1 MLNTYVVE
9 GGVGKCTAFTALI
22 PELRKKSEVQIYTP
36 YIDCFAGNPD
46 VKLALEQTRPIQDP
60 RIMASDNIYYCEPYK
75 SNFQF
80 GKQHIIESYCEH
92 HGVEYDKSMRPK
104 LYTDQHKESVDKWL
118 KEYKF
123 YKGDG
128 TFEQREIKKYILV
141 QFSGGQ
147 PRAGFNAS
155 NQYQN
160 INPNRNYQPF
170 LAQQVINMLQEEY
183 KDTVIIDCTLPNEP
197 GYQNT
202 IKCDLHWAQIHEL
215 LKGAEGF
222 ISIDS
227 CLQHFSAS
235 TGTPG
240 VVIWGSTRWTQFG
253 YSHNK
258 NLHFHM
264 GNKWDESKFIDSD
277 PRNNMVEPKL
287 VIDEY
292 KKLDK
297 NKPVACALI

>member
-46 VKLALEQTRPIQDP
+46 VKLALEQTLPIQDP
-60 RIMASDNIYYCEPYK
+60 RIMQSDNIYYCEPYK

-92 HGVEYDKSMRPK
+92 HGVKYSPSMKPK
-104 LYTDQHKESVDKWL
+104 LYTEQHKDSVDKWL
-118 KEYKF
+118 KDK
-123 YKGDG
+123 
-128 TFEQREIKKYILV
+128 EIGKYILI

-147 PRAGFNAS
+147 PKWNYAENV
-155 NQYQN
+155 QYQN

-170 LAQQVINMLQEEY
+170 LAQQVINYLKEEY
-183 KDTVIIDCTLPNEP
+183 KDTTIIDCTLPNEP
-197 GYQNT
+197 GYLNT

-215 LKGAEGF
+215 LKNAEGF
-222 ISIDS
+222 VSIDS
-227 CLQHFSAS
+227 CLNHFSAS
-235 TGTPG
+235 TEKHG
-240 VVIWGSTRWTQFG
+240 VVIWGSTKWTQFG

-258 NLHFHM
+258 NLQFHM
-264 GNKWDESKFIDSD
+264 KDKWEDEKFIDSD

-287 VIDEY
+287 VIDKY

-297 NKPVACALI
+297 NKPVACATE

>member
-22 PELRKKSEVQIYTP
+22 PELRKKSDIQIYTP

-46 VKLALEQTRPIQDP
+46 VKLALEQTLPIQDP
-60 RIMASDNIYYCEPYK
+60 RIMQSDNIYYCEPYK

-92 HGVEYDKSMRPK
+92 HGVKYSPSMKPK
-104 LYTDQHKESVDKWL
+104 LYTEQHKDSVDKWL
-118 KEYKF
+118 KDK
-123 YKGDG
+123 
-128 TFEQREIKKYILV
+128 EIGKYILI

-147 PRAGFNAS
+147 PRAGFNFS
-155 NQYQN
+155 NQYTN

-170 LAQQVINMLQEEY
+170 LAQQVINYLKEEY
-183 KDTVIIDCTLPNEP
+183 KDTTIIDCTLPNEP
-197 GYQNT
+197 GYLNT

-215 LKGAEGF
+215 LKNAEGF
-222 ISIDS
+222 VSIDS

-235 TGTPG
+235 VEKAG

-264 GNKWDESKFIDSD
+264 GNRWNESKFIDSD

-287 VIDEY
+287 VIDNF
-292 KKLDK
+292 KKLGK
-297 NKPVACALI
+297 NKHVACATE

>member
-22 PELRKKSEVQIYTP
+22 PKLKQKSDIQIYTP

-46 VKLALEQTRPIQDP
+46 VKLALEQTLPLQDP
-60 RIMASDNIYYCEPYK
+60 RIMASDNIFYCEPYK

-92 HGVEYDKSMRPK
+92 HGVEYDKFMRPK
-104 LYTDQHKESVDKWL
+104 LYTEQHKESADKWL
-118 KEYKF
+118 KDNKI
-123 YKGDG
+123 D
-128 TFEQREIKKYILV
+128 KYILI

-147 PRAGFNAS
+147 PRAGFDVN

-197 GYQNT
+197 RYQNT

-222 ISIDS
+222 VSIDS

-277 PRNNMVEPKL
+277 PRNNMVEPKI
-287 VIDEY
+287 VIDKF

-297 NKPVACALI
+297 TIPVACATE

>member
-46 VKLALEQTRPIQDP
+46 VKLALEQTLPIQDP
-60 RIMASDNIYYCEPYK
+60 RIMQSDNIYYCEPYK

-92 HGVEYDKSMRPK
+92 HGVKYSPSMKPK
-104 LYTDQHKESVDKWL
+104 LYTEQHKDSVDKWL
-118 KEYKF
+118 KDK
-123 YKGDG
+123 
-128 TFEQREIKKYILV
+128 EISKYILI

-147 PRAGFNAS
+147 PRAGFNFS
-155 NQYQN
+155 NQYTN

-170 LAQQVINMLQEEY
+170 LAQQVINYLKEEY
-183 KDTVIIDCTLPNEP
+183 KDTTIIDCTLPNEP
-197 GYQNT
+197 GYLNT

-215 LKGAEGF
+215 LKNAEGF
-222 ISIDS
+222 VSIDS

-235 TGTPG
+235 VEKAG

-264 GNKWDESKFIDSD
+264 GNRWNESKFIDSD

-287 VIDEY
+287 VIDNF
-292 KKLDK
+292 KKLGK
-297 NKPVACALI
+297 NKHVACATE

>member
-46 VKLALEQTRPIQDP
+46 VKLALEQTLPIQDP
-60 RIMASDNIYYCEPYK
+60 RIMQSDNIYYCEPYK

-92 HGVEYDKSMRPK
+92 HGVKYSPSMRPK
-104 LYTDQHKESVDKWL
+104 LYTEQHKDSVDKWL
-118 KEYKF
+118 KDK
-123 YKGDG
+123 
-128 TFEQREIKKYILV
+128 EIGKYILI

-147 PRAGFNAS
+147 PKWNYADGA
-155 NQYQN
+155 QYQN

-170 LAQQVINMLQEEY
+170 LAQQVINYLKEEY
-183 KDTVIIDCTLPNEP
+183 KDTTIIDCTLPNEP
-197 GYQNT
+197 GYLNT

-215 LKGAEGF
+215 LKNAEGF
-222 ISIDS
+222 VSIDS

-235 TGTPG
+235 VEKAGI
-240 VVIWGSTRWTQFG
+240 VIWGSTRWTQFG

-264 GNKWDESKFIDSD
+264 GDKWDEAKFNDSD
-277 PRNNMVEPKL
+277 PRNNMVEPQL
-287 VIDEY
+287 ILDNF

-297 NKPVACALI
+297 TKIVACATI

>member
-22 PELRKKSEVQIYTP
+22 PKLKQKSDIQVYTP
-36 YIDCFAGNPD
+36 YIDCFANNPD
-46 VKLALEQTRPIQDP
+46 VKLAFEQTLPLQDP

-80 GKQHIIESYCEH
+80 GKQHLIESYCEH

-128 TFEQREIKKYILV
+128 TFEQKEIKKYILV

-155 NQYQN
+155 NQYTN

-264 GNKWDESKFIDSD
+264 GNKWNESKFIDSD
-277 PRNNMVEPKL
+277 PRNNMVEPKI
-287 VIDEY
+287 VIDNF

-297 NKPVACALI
+297 NKPVACATD

>member
-9 GGVGKCTAFTALI
+9 GGVGKCTAFTALL

-46 VKLALEQTRPIQDP
+46 VKLALEQTLPIQDP
-60 RIMASDNIYYCEPYK
+60 RIMQSDNIHYCEPYK

-104 LYTDQHKESVDKWL
+104 LYTEQHKDSVDKWL
-118 KEYKF
+118 KDNKI
-123 YKGDG
+123 D
-128 TFEQREIKKYILV
+128 KYILI

-147 PRAGFNAS
+147 PKAGFNVN
-155 NQYQN
+155 NQYTN

-170 LAQQVINMLQEEY
+170 LAQQVVNMLLEEY
-183 KDTVIIDCTLPNEP
+183 KDTTIINCVLPNEP
-197 GYQNT
+197 HYQGT
-202 IKCDLHWAQIHEL
+202 IRCDLHWAQIHEL

-222 ISIDS
+222 VSIDS

-264 GNKWDESKFIDSD
+264 GNKWEESKFIDSD
-277 PRNNMVEPKL
+277 PRNNMVEPKI
-287 VIDEY
+287 VIDKF

-297 NKPVACALI
+297 NITVACATE

>member
-22 PELRKKSEVQIYTP
+22 PKLKQKSDIQIYTP

-46 VKLALEQTRPIQDP
+46 VKLALEQTLPLQDP
-60 RIMASDNIYYCEPYK
+60 RIMASDNIFYCEPYK

-104 LYTDQHKESVDKWL
+104 LYTEQHKESVDKWL
-118 KEYKF
+118 KDK
-123 YKGDG
+123 
-128 TFEQREIKKYILV
+128 EIGKYILI

-147 PRAGFNAS
+147 PRAGFDVN

-170 LAQQVINMLQEEY
+170 LAQQVVNMLLEEY
-183 KDTVIIDCTLPNEP
+183 KDTTIINCVLPNEP
-197 GYQNT
+197 HYQGT
-202 IKCDLHWAQIHEL
+202 IRCDLHWSQIHEL

-222 ISIDS
+222 VSIDS

-277 PRNNMVEPKL
+277 PRNNMVEPKI
-287 VIDEY
+287 VIDKF

-297 NKPVACALI
+297 TIPVACATE

>member
-1 MLNTYVVE
+1 MNTYIVE
-9 GGVGKCTAFTALI
+9 GGIGKCVAFSALL

-36 YIDCFAGNPD
+36 YIDCFANNPN
-46 VKLALEQTRPIQDP
+46 VKMAYESTIPLQDP
-60 RIMASDNIYYCEPYK
+60 RIMASNNIFYCEPYK

-92 HGVEYDKSMRPK
+92 HGVKYNSSMRPK
-104 LYTDQHKESVDKWL
+104 LYTDHHKESVDKWL
-118 KEYKF
+118 K
-123 YKGDG
+123 DN
-128 TFEQREIKKYILV
+128 EIEKYILV

-147 PRAGFNAS
+147 AKWNYGDNV
-155 NQYQN
+155 QYQN

-170 LAQQVINMLQEEY
+170 LAQQVINMLREEY
-183 KDTVIIDCTLPNEP
+183 KDTTIINCVLPNEP
-197 GYQNT
+197 HYQGT
-202 IKCDLHWAQIHEL
+202 IRCDLHFAQIHEM

-222 ISIDS
+222 VSIDS

-235 TGTPG
+235 AEKHG

-258 NLHFHM
+258 NLQFHM
-264 GNKWDESKFIDSD
+264 GKKWDEAKFIDSD
-277 PRNNMVEPKL
+277 PRNNMVDCKII
-287 VIDEY
+287 VDQY

-297 NKPVACALI
+297 SKQVACATQ

>member
-46 VKLALEQTRPIQDP
+46 VKLALEQSLPIQDP
-60 RIMASDNIYYCEPYK
+60 RIMQSDNIYYCEPYK

-92 HGVEYDKSMRPK
+92 HGVKYNPSMKPK
-104 LYTDQHKESVDKWL
+104 LYTEQHKDSVDKWL
-118 KEYKF
+118 KDK
-123 YKGDG
+123 
-128 TFEQREIKKYILV
+128 EIGKYILI

-147 PRAGFNAS
+147 PKWNYAENV
-155 NQYQN
+155 QYQN

-170 LAQQVINMLQEEY
+170 LAQQVVNMLLEEY
-183 KDTVIIDCTLPNEP
+183 KDTTIINCVLPNEP
-197 GYQNT
+197 HYQGT
-202 IKCDLHWAQIHEL
+202 IRCDLHWAQIHEL
-215 LKGAEGF
+215 LKNAKGF
-222 ISIDS
+222 VSIDS
-227 CLQHFSAS
+227 CLNHFSAS
-235 TGTPG
+235 VEKAG

-258 NLHFHM
+258 NLHFYM
-264 GNKWDESKFIDSD
+264 ENKWNESKFIDSD

-287 VIDEY
+287 VIDKF

-297 NKPVACALI
+297 TKPVACATE

>member
-1 MLNTYVVE
+1 MNTYIVE
-9 GGVGKCTAFTALI
+9 GGIGKCVAFSALL

-36 YIDCFAGNPD
+36 YIDCFANNKN
-46 VKLALEQTRPIQDP
+46 VKMAYESTIPLQDP

-92 HGVEYDKSMRPK
+92 HGVKYNSSMRPK
-104 LYTDQHKESVDKWL
+104 LYTDHHKESVNKWL
-118 KEYKF
+118 K
-123 YKGDG
+123 DN
-128 TFEQREIKKYILV
+128 EIGKYILV

-147 PRAGFNAS
+147 PRWNYGDNV
-155 NQYQN
+155 QYQN

-170 LAQQVINMLQEEY
+170 LAQQVINMLREEY
-183 KDTVIIDCTLPNEP
+183 KDTTIINCVLPNEP
-197 GYQNT
+197 HYQGT
-202 IKCDLHWAQIHEL
+202 IRCDLHFAQIHEM

-222 ISIDS
+222 VSIDS

-235 TGTPG
+235 AKKHG

-258 NLHFHM
+258 NLQFHM
-264 GNKWDESKFIDSD
+264 GKKWDEAKFIDSD
-277 PRNNMVEPKL
+277 PRNNMVDCKII
-287 VIDEY
+287 VDQY

-297 NKPVACALI
+297 SKQVACATQ

>member
-46 VKLALEQTRPIQDP
+46 VKLALEQTLPLQDP
-60 RIMASDNIYYCEPYK
+60 RIMQSDNIYYCEPYK

-92 HGVEYDKSMRPK
+92 HGVKYSPSMRPK
-104 LYTDQHKESVDKWL
+104 LYTEQHKESVDKWL
-118 KEYKF
+118 KDK
-123 YKGDG
+123 
-128 TFEQREIKKYILV
+128 EISKYILI

-147 PRAGFNAS
+147 PKWNYAENV
-155 NQYQN
+155 QYQN

-170 LAQQVINMLQEEY
+170 LAQQVINMLKEEY
-183 KDTVIIDCTLPNEP
+183 KDTTIIDCTLPNEP

-215 LKGAEGF
+215 LKNAEGF
-222 ISIDS
+222 VSIDS

-235 TGTPG
+235 VEKAG

-264 GNKWDESKFIDSD
+264 GNRWNESKFIDSD

-287 VIDEY
+287 VIDNF
-292 KKLDK
+292 KKLGK
-297 NKPVACALI
+297 NKHVACATE